1 VLYVTIETLRVVG
14 ILCQPFIPAA
24 AGKLLD
30 LLSVRA
36 DERNYVYARPE
47 HRLFAG
53 ADLPAP
59 APIFPRYV
67 EPEEA
72 PAQGAAQKPSKAA
85 SKGAVS

>member
-1 VLYVTIETLRVVG
+1 
-14 ILCQPFIPAA
+14 
-24 AGKLLD
+24 LLD

-36 DERNYVYARPE
+36 DERAYVYASPE

-67 EPEEA
+67 DPEEA
-72 PAQGAAQKPSKAA
+72 PAEGKAQKA
-85 SKGAVS
+85 SKGASKGAQKGAVS

>member
-1 VLYVTIETLRVVG
+1 MIKTQGDSVLFTTVETLRVVG
-14 ILCQPFIPAA
+14 ILVQPFIPEA

-30 LLSVRA
+30 LLAVRA
-36 DERNYVYARPE
+36 DERAYIYARPE

-72 PAQGAAQKPSKAA
+72 PKGSAA
-85 SKGAVS
+85 